1 MMNVYDVTSIDTIV
15 NDLVSNTG
23 ANVVKIGHVEVPFTA
38 IKVTLVGYYHH
49 RSNKSTLIGDSI
61 TGETNM

>member
-38 IKVTLVGYYHH
+38 IKVTLVGY
-49 RSNKSTLIGDSI
+49 
-61 TGETNM
+61 